1 MKDWFKFQQYC
12 LDEQSE
18 EIWLFYEL
26 IKEDDIKRLVRA
38 FNLNEWYLFDGL
50 QLIDIALVTNA
61 ASLLASNSSFAK
73 IIYYDRN
80 INIGKIDKR

>member
-50 QLIDIALVTNA
+50 QLIDIASVTNA
-61 ASLLASNSSFAK
+61 ASVLVSNLTFAK
-73 IIYYDRN
+73 IIYYNHN